1 MTHIKITKLDKD
13 LNELLLPY
21 YNHNYKGICDKL
33 YSYSHKKEYLRNCI
47 RLYHCLVLAC
57 GHNKYKMQGTDLIKI
72 NEEVIFNPI
81 KDGSDLLHII
91 VRLMNNEKTHDKI
104 CKLLDNVHKDYIY
117 KNAII
122 KEMNNTIKKEYDL
135 DILELYTKYQKIL
148 AKHKCFPY

>member
-1 MTHIKITKLDKD
+1 
-13 LNELLLPY
+13 
-21 YNHNYKGICDKL
+21 
-33 YSYSHKKEYLRNCI
+33 
-47 RLYHCLVLAC
+47 
-57 GHNKYKMQGTDLIKI
+57 MQGTDLIKV

-135 DILELYTKYQKIL
+135 DILKLYTKYQKIL
-148 AKHKCFPY
+148 AKHKCFPH